1 MRYFDDLSPG
11 DRFSG
16 GPVTVSEA
24 DITTFAQAYDPQP
37 FHLDHTAADSS
48 IFGGLAASGWH
59 TAALSMRM
67 VVDSDARLAAGYVG
81 LGVED
86 MSWPR
91 PVRPGDTL
99 RIEQQVVDTRLS
111 GKRPGSGIVKVRV
124 ETFNQNNEL
133 VMRWHAN
140 LLVPRAPAR
149 SSTTLSSAAE

>member
-16 GPVTVSEA
+16 GPVTVTEA
-24 DITTFAQAYDPQP
+24 DITAFAQTYDPQP
-37 FHLDHTAADSS
+37 FHLDHAAAGES

-59 TAALSMRM
+59 TASLSMRM

-91 PVRPGDTL
+91 PVRPGDRL

-111 GKRPGSGIVKVRV
+111 SKRPGTGIVKVRV
-124 ETFNQNNEL
+124 ETFNQNDEL

-140 LLVPRAPAR
+140 LLVPRHPAR
-149 SSTTLSSAAE
+149 SDAPLSAAAE